1 MNKKIATI
9 TYHAS
14 YNYGSNLQAFAL
26 QEKIKLMIPDCQY
39 SIINLRIPIQK
50 NMYKN
55 IFELPGIKNKIKRLM
70 FINRKKEF
78 MKKQE
83 YFEDFI
89 TNKLNISKE
98 YQSLEEL
105 NNENFNYDYY
115 ISGSDQVWNLRAY
128 DFDWANYL
136 EFVKKG
142 KRISY
147 AASIGPIDYKF
158 SESEKTR
165 IKEDLQ
171 KYSNISVREKGTADK
186 IKELTGLDSTI
197 NIDPT
202 LLLTKEEWNSLIPT
216 EDNRKL
222 GDYILFYDLKNKEE
236 DWKMVKYIAENL
248 KLPVIITRLPAKYL
262 YKYNFKMKLDVGP
275 IQFINLIKN
284 ANLVISSSFHGTVFS
299 ILFEKNFLAIN
310 GIEDLRIKDLLSL
323 GGLENKSINIHNYK
337 EALKNIN
344 SIDFSLY
351 KKNIKREIEKS
362 EKYLKNALEIG
373 EKSNDM

>member
-105 NNENFNYDYY
+105 KNENFNYDYY

-158 SESEKTR
+158 SEDEKTR
-165 IKEDLQ
+165 IKKDLQ

-236 DWKMVKYIAENL
+236 DWNMVKYIAENL

-323 GGLENKSINIHNYK
+323 AGLENKSINIHNYK

-344 SIDFSLY
+344 TIDFSLY

>member
-70 FINRKKEF
+70 FFNRKKEF

-105 NNENFNYDYY
+105 KNEDFNYDYY

-310 GIEDLRIKDLLSL
+310 GIDDLRIKDLLSL

-351 KKNIKREIEKS
+351 KKNIKEKIEKS

>member
-275 IQFINLIKN
+275 IQFVNLIKN

>member
-70 FINRKKEF
+70 FFNRKKEF

-105 NNENFNYDYY
+105 KNEDFNYDYY

-310 GIEDLRIKDLLSL
+310 GIDDLRIKDLLSL